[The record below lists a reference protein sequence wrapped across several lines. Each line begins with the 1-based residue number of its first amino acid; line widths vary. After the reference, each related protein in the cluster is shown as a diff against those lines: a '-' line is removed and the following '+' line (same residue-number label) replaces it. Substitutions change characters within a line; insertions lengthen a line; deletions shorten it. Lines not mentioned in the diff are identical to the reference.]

1 MRNVYWNL
9 VLGGL
14 MALSG
19 GMAFIESDRA
29 LGDWV
34 WAGGCVLG
42 LIYFALGVRDLAKGR
57 HKRPEA

>member
-1 MRNVYWNL
+1 MRNVYVNL

-14 MALSG
+14 IALAS
-19 GMAFIESDRA
+19 GMAFIRSDRA

-34 WAGGCVLG
+34 YAGACVLG
-42 LIYFALGVRDLAKGR
+42 LIWFALSARDLAKGR